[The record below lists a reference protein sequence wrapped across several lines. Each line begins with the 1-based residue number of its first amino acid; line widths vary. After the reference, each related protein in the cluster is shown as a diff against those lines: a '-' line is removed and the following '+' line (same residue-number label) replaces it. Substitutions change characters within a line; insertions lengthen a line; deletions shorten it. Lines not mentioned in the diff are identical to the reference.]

1 MSETS
6 AVAETAA
13 RIFADLGDPQTLT
26 KAKDESWRKPLWQA
40 LEEAGLTQAW
50 TPDTLG
56 GTGAEM
62 ADGFAVLDAAGR
74 AACPVP
80 LGETLAAGWL
90 LARAGITVPAGV
102 LTVAPARPNDRITL
116 DPRSGKL
123 SGRARAVPFARE
135 AGHIAVLAEKTSG
148 GAAIALVPVS
158 SVKIEKGVSVAGE
171 PADTVTFDGAVPA
184 TLADAPAGVDAEA
197 LALMGATIRSVMM
210 AGALAAV
217 LDMTVAYSGER
228 VAFERKISKFQAVQ
242 QNLARLAGEVAAAL
256 AASGSAAATIA
267 EATTFDATVLL
278 EAAAAKIRVGE
289 AVNEGAAI
297 AHQVYGAIGF
307 TTEHRLHRYTKRL
320 WAWRDQFGS
329 EAQWAVRLGNH
340 VARQG
345 ADEIWPMLAAR

>member
-1 MSETS
+1 MSETN

-13 RIFADLGDPQTLT
+13 RIFADLGDPQALT
-26 KAKDESWRKPLWQA
+26 KAKDESWRAPLWAA

-50 TPDTLG
+50 TPDSLG

-80 LGETLAAGWL
+80 LGETLCAGWL
-90 LARAGITVPAGV
+90 LAKAGIAVPAGI
-102 LTVAPARPNDRITL
+102 LTVAPARPADRITL
-116 DPRSGKL
+116 DPRTGKL
-123 SGRARAVPFARE
+123 AGKARSVPFARE
-135 AGHIAVLAEKTSG
+135 AGSIAVLAEKSG
-148 GAAIALVPVS
+148 GGTVIALVPASAVR
-158 SVKIEKGVSVAGE
+158 IEQGTSVAGE
-171 PADTVTFDGAVPA
+171 PSDAVVFDGSAPA
-184 TLADAPAGVDAEA
+184 KLADAPAGLDAEA
-197 LALMGATIRSVMM
+197 LGLMGATIKSVMM

-267 EATTFDATVLL
+267 AAEKFDDTVLL

-307 TTEHRLHRYTKRL
+307 TTEHRLHRFTKRM

>member
-6 AVAETAA
+6 AVAETAR
-13 RIFADLGDPQTLT
+13 RIFADLGDPQTLA
-26 KAKDESWRKPLWQA
+26 KATDDSWRAPLWQA

-50 TPDTLG
+50 TAEALG
-56 GTGAEM
+56 GTGAEI

-74 AACPVP
+74 YACPVP
-80 LGETLAAGWL
+80 LGETLCAGWL
-90 LARAGITVPAGV
+90 LAKAGIGVPKGM
-102 LTVAPARPNDRITL
+102 LTVAPARPNDRIVL
-116 DPRSGKL
+116 DARSGKL
-123 SGRARAVPFARE
+123 SGKARAVPFAS
-135 AGHIAVLAEKTSG
+135 AAAAIAVLADKSG
-148 GAAIALVPVS
+148 RAAVALVPAGAAR
-158 SVKIEKGVSVAGE
+158 IEAGTSVAGE
-171 PADTVTFDGAVPA
+171 PSDTVTFDGV
-184 TLADAPAGVDAEA
+184 APASLAEGPAGLDAEA
-197 LALMGATIRSVMM
+197 LALMGATIKSVMM
-210 AGALAAV
+210 AGALAAA
-217 LDMTVAYSGER
+217 LEMTVAYAGER

-267 EATTFDATVLL
+267 AADKFDETVLL

-297 AHQVYGAIGF
+297 AHQVHGAIGF
-307 TTEHRLHRYTKRL
+307 TTEHRLHRYTQRL

-329 EAQWAVRLGNH
+329 EAHWAVRLGNH